1 MGDSTLEKLEHSYTN
16 RIQNHALFK
25 DAWNLF
31 VNDYPP
37 THCLLDFKELPST
50 SVALHAGDLGFAILW
65 IVQSVLIRC
74 ILYNI
79 NQLQP
84 WSIELQNNTIGA
96 MAHTE
101 PDTNR
106 MIARYSD
113 TNTLVLSGKKN
124 YISGGTDAEV
134 LLVTA
139 RRPGEDKFTKLLYI
153 PVKNLPENALQ
164 DIKLSILPSIK
175 HSSLTLADFIC
186 SSYQSCPVKD
196 KDLRKILKKWSL
208 IERSLIGEAYIAF
221 LLYLVKNIQLPE
233 QSKTIEEVENLLSL
247 QKSFSRQQLENAFS
261 DKFVDTL
268 GDVASV
274 LSITQLLASY
284 CMEHINTLNNDIKA
298 RINDLNLFNK
308 LRL

>member
-16 RIQNHALFK
+16 RIQNHALFN

-31 VNDYPP
+31 VNNYPP

-84 WSIELQNNTIGA
+84 WTIDLQNNKISA

-113 TNTLVLSGKKN
+113 TDTLVLSGKKN
-124 YISGGTDAEV
+124 YISGGADADMI
-134 LLVTA
+134 LVTA
-139 RRPGEDKFTKLLYI
+139 RRPGEDKFTKMIYI
-153 PVKNLPENALQ
+153 PVKSLPENALQ
-164 DIKLSILPSIK
+164 ENNLSILPSIK
-175 HSSLTLADFIC
+175 HSSLTLTDFNC
-186 SSYQSCPVKD
+186 NASQCCPVKD
-196 KDLRKILKKWSL
+196 KELRKILKKWSL

-233 QSKTIEEVENLLSL
+233 QDKIIDQAQNLLSM

-261 DKFVDTL
+261 DKFIDTL

-274 LSITQLLASY
+274 LSITQLVASY
-284 CMEHINTLNNDIKA
+284 CMENINTLNNSIKA

>member
-1 MGDSTLEKLEHSYTN
+1 MGDSTLEKLEHSYTH
-16 RIQNHALFK
+16 RIQNHAMFN

-37 THCLLDFKELPST
+37 TYCLLDFKELPST
-50 SVALHAGDLGFAILW
+50 KVALQAGDLGFAILW

-84 WSIELQNNTIGA
+84 WPLELQNNTIGA

-113 TNTLVLSGKKN
+113 KNTLVISGKKN
-124 YISGGTDAEV
+124 YISGGIDADM

-139 RRPGEDKFTKLLYI
+139 RRPGEDNFTKI
-153 PVKNLPENALQ
+153 ISISVKSLPENALQ
-164 DIKLSILPSIK
+164 DINLSILPSIK
-175 HSSLTLADFIC
+175 HSSLTLSDYAC
-186 SSYQSCPVKD
+186 RTSQGCPIKD

-221 LLYLVKNIQLPE
+221 LLYLVKNIQLHE
-233 QSKTIEEVENLLSL
+233 QEKIIDQTENLLSM

-274 LSITQLLASY
+274 LSITQLVATH
-284 CMEHINTLNNDIKA
+284 CMENINTINNSVKV

>member
-16 RIQNHALFK
+16 RIQNHALFN

-50 SVALHAGDLGFAILW
+50 SVALYAGDLGFAILW

-74 ILYNI
+74 IIYNI

-84 WSIELQNNTIGA
+84 WPLELHNNTIGA

-113 TNTLVLSGKKN
+113 QNTLVLTGKKN
-124 YISGGTDAEV
+124 YISGGTDADMV
-134 LLVTA
+134 LVTA
-139 RRPGEDKFTKLLYI
+139 RRPGENKFTKMIYI
-153 PVKNLPENALQ
+153 PAKRLPENALQ
-164 DIKLSILPSIK
+164 DINLSILPSIK
-175 HSSLTLADFIC
+175 HSSLTLTDYSCNASQC
-186 SSYQSCPVKD
+186 CPVKD
-196 KDLRKILKKWSL
+196 KELRKILKKWSL

-233 QSKTIEEVENLLSL
+233 QDKIIDQTQNLLSM

-261 DKFVDTL
+261 DKFIDTL

-274 LSITQLLASY
+274 LSITQLVASH
-284 CMEHINTLNNDIKA
+284 CMENINTLNNPIKA